1 MRDIP
6 PDLAAYSSDKPS
18 CTLHLLFLHHSC
30 GGQLLADRGEIR
42 ERDPGTCIYLTH
54 PNAGG
59 LRSAL
64 GRNNYTVHEASYG
77 SSLGQG
83 TDICHWRRKFRDHM
97 GAVLSCD
104 GQDRPFRDGT
114 RNRIVVFK
122 SCFPNSWIDSEGR
135 GPGDPDSS
143 EKTMANYKAAYR
155 SLLKYFEQ
163 NPETLF
169 MAVTAP
175 PLVKPAPDR
184 SFIRMM
190 LGRPDPADEIG
201 KRARDFNNWLKNIY
215 SGWLKDYPLRNVVV
229 FDYYDFLTFYGA
241 SNWLRYPSVT
251 GRDGHPS
258 AEGNAKAAIEM
269 VPFLN
274 RALNRLENIEAP
286 RKYVMGRS
294 QTTYSHS
301 PF

>member
-143 EKTMANYKAAYR
+143 EKTMANYKAAYGA
-155 SLLKYFEQ
+155 LLEYFMRH
-163 NPETLF
+163 PDTLF
-169 MAVTAP
+169 VACTAP
-175 PLVKPAPDR
+175 PMARPVPGLSGRALSAVR
-184 SFIRMM
+184 GL
-190 LGRPDPADEIG
+190 LGRPDPLGPVGTRI
-201 KRARDFNNWLKNIY
+201 RSFNNWLKDMDG
-215 SGWLKDYPLRNVVV
+215 GWLKGYGAMNVVV
-229 FDYYDFLTFYGA
+229 FDYYDILTGYGA
-241 SNWLRYPSVT
+241 SDWSLYPTRGGADS
-251 GRDGHPS
+251 HPS
-258 AEGNAKAAIEM
+258 SEGNTRAAQAFI
-269 VPFLN
+269 PFLN
-274 RALNRLENIEAP
+274 KAVRRAGLCP
-286 RKYVMGRS
+286 
-294 QTTYSHS
+294 
-301 PF
+301 